1 MGTEKVSKT
10 SIILKRQSLNE
21 KTIEMSRKSSKNTAK
36 DDANE
41 KNSAAIREFQASIAE
56 NKKCFECE
64 QRGPT
69 YVDMTIG
76 SFVCTKCSCMLRGIT
91 PPHRIKSI
99 SMSTFT
105 ADEVEFMR
113 GRGNVYCA
121 KVWL

>member
-1 MGTEKVSKT
+1 MGDKV
-10 SIILKRQSLNE
+10 LNA
-21 KTIEMSRKSSKNTAK
+21 KTIEMSRKSSKTTAK

-41 KNSAAIREFQASIAE
+41 KNSAAIREFQASSIE
-56 NKKCFECE
+56 NKKCFECQ

-76 SFVCTKCSCMLRGIT
+76 SFVCTKCSGMLRGIT

-105 ADEVEFMR
+105 AEEVEMI
-113 GRGNVYCA
+113 
-121 KVWL
+121 